1 MPGGP
6 PCLCLCLCSSLSAL
20 GGPLRERRRG
30 NNKQTSAFTHRLRN
44 RICAKRERSLWA
56 HDRSGIRG
64 GPVPSTECFGNATRR
79 SDRELTCR
87 AGVLLPEV
95 ASSSSL
101 INDRRVRL
109 SVQVYFVLLV
119 ARERLCR
126 GWLGTCR
133 ERGIREGRGRE
144 GKFLLAN
151 AEGRARR
158 FEPVAVA
165 WGDIFRI
172 RSRCSRSSTH
182 GTVLRSHVVKNF
194 TRVHSEALLRGSA
207 ASPGEIIGLFALKTQ
222 PHCVTIIS
230 CTGVPVWK
238 KGPRRKI

>member
-1 MPGGP
+1 MKDRCGRMIAVAYAGP
-6 PCLCLCLCSSLSAL
+6 RAL
-20 GGPLRERRRG
+20 DGM
-30 NNKQTSAFTHRLRN
+30 F
-44 RICAKRERSLWA
+44 W
-56 HDRSGIRG
+56 D
-64 GPVPSTECFGNATRR
+64 ATRR

-207 ASPGEIIGLFALKTQ
+207 ASPGEIIGLFALALGATDPAALCNNHFVHWCSSLEKMSNKENLNTAPGASRGIVSSRSSKPPKTALRGAD
-222 PHCVTIIS
+222 S
-230 CTGVPVWK
+230 
-238 KGPRRKI
+238 

>member
-1 MPGGP
+1 M
-6 PCLCLCLCSSLSAL
+6 
-20 GGPLRERRRG
+20 
-30 NNKQTSAFTHRLRN
+30 
-44 RICAKRERSLWA
+44 
-56 HDRSGIRG
+56 
-64 GPVPSTECFGNATRR
+64 
-79 SDRELTCR
+79 
-87 AGVLLPEV
+87 
-95 ASSSSL
+95 
-101 INDRRVRL
+101 
-109 SVQVYFVLLV
+109 YFVLLV

-207 ASPGEIIGLFALKTQ
+207 ASPGEIIGLFALEDPAALFLT
-222 PHCVTIIS
+222 V
-230 CTGVPVWK
+230 
-238 KGPRRKI
+238 

>member
-1 MPGGP
+1 MIAVAYAGP
-6 PCLCLCLCSSLSAL
+6 RAL
-20 GGPLRERRRG
+20 DGM
-30 NNKQTSAFTHRLRN
+30 F
-44 RICAKRERSLWA
+44 W
-56 HDRSGIRG
+56 D
-64 GPVPSTECFGNATRR
+64 ATRR

-172 RSRCSRSSTH
+172 RSRYSRSSTH

-207 ASPGEIIGLFALKTQ
+207 ASPGEIIGLFALKKTQ

-238 KGPRRKI
+238 KCPIRKI

>member
-1 MPGGP
+1 MIAVAYAGP
-6 PCLCLCLCSSLSAL
+6 RAL
-20 GGPLRERRRG
+20 DGM
-30 NNKQTSAFTHRLRN
+30 F
-44 RICAKRERSLWA
+44 W
-56 HDRSGIRG
+56 D
-64 GPVPSTECFGNATRR
+64 ATRR

-207 ASPGEIIGLFALKTQ
+207 ASPGEIIGLFALADPAALTQ

-238 KGPRRKI
+238 KCPIRKI

>member
-1 MPGGP
+1 MKDRCVRMIAVAYAGP
-6 PCLCLCLCSSLSAL
+6 RAL
-20 GGPLRERRRG
+20 DGM
-30 NNKQTSAFTHRLRN
+30 F
-44 RICAKRERSLWA
+44 W
-56 HDRSGIRG
+56 D
-64 GPVPSTECFGNATRR
+64 ATRR

-207 ASPGEIIGLFALKTQ
+207 ASPGEIIGLFALADPAALTQ

-238 KGPRRKI
+238 KCPIRKI

>member
-1 MPGGP
+1 MIAVAYAGP
-6 PCLCLCLCSSLSAL
+6 RAL
-20 GGPLRERRRG
+20 DGM
-30 NNKQTSAFTHRLRN
+30 F
-44 RICAKRERSLWA
+44 W
-56 HDRSGIRG
+56 D
-64 GPVPSTECFGNATRR
+64 ATRR

-207 ASPGEIIGLFALKTQ
+207 ASPGEIIGLFALADPAALTQ

-238 KGPRRKI
+238 KCPIRKIQIPRREPAEGCRQLSSRSSKPPKTALRGADS

>member
-1 MPGGP
+1 M
-6 PCLCLCLCSSLSAL
+6 
-20 GGPLRERRRG
+20 
-30 NNKQTSAFTHRLRN
+30 
-44 RICAKRERSLWA
+44 
-56 HDRSGIRG
+56 
-64 GPVPSTECFGNATRR
+64 
-79 SDRELTCR
+79 
-87 AGVLLPEV
+87 
-95 ASSSSL
+95 
-101 INDRRVRL
+101 RL
-109 SVQVYFVLLV
+109 SDQVYFVLLV
-119 ARERLCR
+119 ARKRLCR

-172 RSRCSRSSTH
+172 RSRYSRSSTH

-207 ASPGEIIGLFALKTQ
+207 ASPGENYWTFRAEEDPAALCNNHFVHCCSVWPEKRSKKENLNTAPGASRGFRQLSSKRPKTALRGAD
-222 PHCVTIIS
+222 S
-230 CTGVPVWK
+230 
-238 KGPRRKI
+238 

>member
-1 MPGGP
+1 VKDRCGRMIAVAYAGP
-6 PCLCLCLCSSLSAL
+6 RAL
-20 GGPLRERRRG
+20 DGM
-30 NNKQTSAFTHRLRN
+30 F
-44 RICAKRERSLWA
+44 W
-56 HDRSGIRG
+56 D
-64 GPVPSTECFGNATRR
+64 ATRR

-126 GWLGTCR
+126 GWLSTCR
-133 ERGIREGRGRE
+133 ERGIREERGRE

-207 ASPGEIIGLFALKTQ
+207 ASPGEIIGLFAIDPAALCNNHFVHWWCSSLEKMSNKENLNTAPGASRGMPARSSKPPKTALRGAD
-222 PHCVTIIS
+222 S
-230 CTGVPVWK
+230 
-238 KGPRRKI
+238 

>member
-1 MPGGP
+1 M
-6 PCLCLCLCSSLSAL
+6 
-20 GGPLRERRRG
+20 
-30 NNKQTSAFTHRLRN
+30 
-44 RICAKRERSLWA
+44 
-56 HDRSGIRG
+56 
-64 GPVPSTECFGNATRR
+64 
-79 SDRELTCR
+79 
-87 AGVLLPEV
+87 
-95 ASSSSL
+95 
-101 INDRRVRL
+101 RL
-109 SVQVYFVLLV
+109 SDQVYFVLLV
-119 ARERLCR
+119 ARKRLCR

-172 RSRCSRSSTH
+172 RSRYSRSSTH

-207 ASPGEIIGLFALKTQ
+207 ASPGEIIGLFALKKTQ

-230 CTGVPVWK
+230 CTDRLMLSLEKRSKKENLNTAPGASRGLRQLSSQNVPKQRFAVPTRK
-238 KGPRRKI
+238 SSVVHQLKSAPRDPEFTG